1 MKKTPTVSASGPS
14 DKVVAPDRTDRLV
27 TAAVFV
33 FIGLV
38 YAVSLFLL
46 YPNLPIIERS
56 PEAIP
61 GFVDNYPPFRV
72 DEDAYYHISRRILD
86 GTVYTGEGQEIGF
99 TAGFPLVAAPF
110 VAVFDKM
117 GGYIANMLIVFI
129 SLVVFHQTVR
139 RYGFRKRAAVLTLTA
154 AFASLEWFYAI
165 SNYSEPFAQLLVVI
179 AFFLLAP
186 GRSGRS
192 DGVALLVSGF
202 LTGLILFV
210 RPHCV
215 LVGLPFFLYIVFSR
229 GKPFFNKR
237 AYRYIGGAA
246 CAMLLW
252 FLRNHLAFGSPFEF
266 EYTRLVGSFAPGM
279 ASSYM
284 KGNIF
289 LGIHGLLFD
298 EYHGLFTITPI
309 FLLFPAGLHA
319 MWRQGL
325 KWESFALFGAVALV
339 TLFVA
344 SGPYPFTEFGLGSR
358 HMVPV
363 TLLILFP
370 IAFFLDGKAFT
381 SSIVILAALYSFYQA
396 GIGWF
401 TGGEPGMGFFTG
413 ILNDAQSRAVILTG
427 KGLLP
432 KKTFGTQEEL
442 IRSYEHAL
450 KRANMKDLLQTMDP
464 MVIQNIKGHERDFM
478 LFLCRQPDPK
488 IAILS
493 ADTARGIVIRNFSIT
508 QGFTDSQS
516 PPDTTR
522 AP

>member
-1 MKKTPTVSASGPS
+1 MKKTINAPS
-14 DKVVAPDRTDRLV
+14 PATDQLPPSPGIGGRLGV
-27 TAAVFV
+27 AAVFIL
-33 FIGLV
+33 IGAV
-38 YAVSLFLL
+38 YIVTLFSLF
-46 YPNLPIIERS
+46 PNLPIIEHS

-86 GTVYTGEGQEIGF
+86 GTIYTGEGQEIGF
-99 TAGFPLVAAPF
+99 TSGFPLVAAPF

-117 GGYIANMLIVFI
+117 GGYIANLLIIFL
-129 SLVVFHQTVR
+129 SLVVFHLTLR
-139 RYGFRKRAAVLTLTA
+139 RYGFRKRAAVLTIIA
-154 AFASLEWFYAI
+154 AFASLEWFYAV
-165 SNYSEPFAQLLVVI
+165 SNYSEPFAQLLVML
-179 AFFLLAP
+179 AFYLLAP

-192 DGVALLVSGF
+192 ETIALLVSGF
-202 LTGLILFV
+202 CTGLILFV

-215 LVGLPFFLYIVFSR
+215 LVGLPFFLALVFS
-229 GKPFFNKR
+229 GVKPSLGRR
-237 AYRYIGGAA
+237 ALLYAGGTTAA
-246 CAMLLW
+246 VLLW
-252 FLRNHLAFGSPFEF
+252 TIRNQFAFGSPFEF

-298 EYHGLFTITPI
+298 EFHGLLTITPV

-325 KWESFALFGAVALV
+325 KRESFALLGAVVLV

-363 TLLILFP
+363 TLLLLFP

-381 SSIVILAALYSFYQA
+381 GAITILVVVYSFYQA

-413 ILNDAQSRAVILTG
+413 ILNDAQSRSAILAG

-432 KKTFGTQEEL
+432 KKQFKTQEDL
-442 IRSYEHAL
+442 VRSYEHAL
-450 KRANMKDLLQTMDP
+450 KRANMKGLLQAMDP
-464 MVIQNIKGHERDFM
+464 VVIQNVRGHERDFM
-478 LFLCRQPDPK
+478 LFLRRQPDPK
-488 IAILS
+488 AAILS
-493 ADTARGIVIRNFSIT
+493 ADPARGIIIRNFSIT
-508 QGFTDSQS
+508 GGFIDSPAS
-516 PPDTTR
+516 PDTTR

>member
-1 MKKTPTVSASGPS
+1 M
-14 DKVVAPDRTDRLV
+14 
-27 TAAVFV
+27 
-33 FIGLV
+33 
-38 YAVSLFLL
+38 
-46 YPNLPIIERS
+46 
-56 PEAIP
+56 
-61 GFVDNYPPFRV
+61 DNYPPFRV

-129 SLVVFHQTVR
+129 SLVVFHRTLR
-139 RYGFRKRAAVLTLTA
+139 RYGFRKRAAVLILIA

-165 SNYSEPFAQLLVVI
+165 SNYSEPLAQLLVVL
-179 AFFLLAP
+179 AFFARA

-192 DGVALLVSGF
+192 DGIALLVSGF

-215 LVGLPFFLYIVFSR
+215 LVGLPFFLYIVFSG
-229 GKPFFNKR
+229 GKPFLNQRVFH
-237 AYRYIGGAA
+237 YIGGAA
-246 CAMLLW
+246 GAMLLW
-252 FLRNHLAFGSPFEF
+252 LLRNHLAFGSPFEF

-325 KWESFALFGAVALV
+325 KRESFALLGAVALV

-344 SGPYPFTEFGLGSR
+344 SGPYPFTEFGLRLPSYGPGHPSYL
-358 HMVPV
+358 VPHR
-363 TLLILFP
+363 
-370 IAFFLDGKAFT
+370 FFLDGKGVHLIDHH
-381 SSIVILAALYSFYQA
+381 SGGPYRSIRRARMVHRRKPRAGVLHGHFERRAVMGAILA
-396 GIGWF
+396 
-401 TGGEPGMGFFTG
+401 
-413 ILNDAQSRAVILTG
+413 G

-432 KKTFGTQEEL
+432 RKTFQNEEAL
-442 IRSYEHAL
+442 VRSYEHAL
-450 KRANMKDLLQTMDP
+450 KRANTKELLRDDGSDGHP
-464 MVIQNIKGHERDFM
+464 EHKG
-478 LFLCRQPDPK
+478 P
-488 IAILS
+488 
-493 ADTARGIVIRNFSIT
+493 
-508 QGFTDSQS
+508 
-516 PPDTTR
+516 
-522 AP
+522 